1 MEDIIVVENVS
12 KKFGDNL
19 VLDNVCVNFE
29 KGKIHGIIGRNGSG
43 KTMLMKCICGFVP
56 VTSGTITVD
65 NKRVGKDIDIPRDM
79 GIIIE
84 TPGFLNSYSGYNNL
98 KFLAGINKKIGK
110 DRIMEVMELV
120 KLDPHNK
127 KHVGKY
133 SLGMRQRLGL
143 AQALMENPKILI
155 LDEPMNGLDQSG
167 VNEMREVLSSL
178 AKGGATII
186 MANHNAEDIEILCDT
201 VCEMELG
208 KLRVK

>member
-12 KKFGDNL
+12 KRFCDNL
-19 VLDNVCVNFE
+19 VLDDVSVSFE

-56 VTSGTITVD
+56 VTSGTITVEG
-65 NKRVGKDIDIPRDM
+65 KRVGKDIDIPHNM

-98 KFLAGINKKIGK
+98 KFLAGINKKISK
-110 DRIMEVMELV
+110 DRIVEIMELV
-120 KLDPHNK
+120 KLDPANK

-143 AQALMENPKILI
+143 AQALMESPDILI

-167 VNEMREVLSSL
+167 VNEMRDILSSL
-178 AKGGATII
+178 AKEGTTII
-186 MANHNAEDIEILCDT
+186 MANHNSEDIELLCDT

-208 KLRVK
+208 KIKN

>member
-12 KKFGDNL
+12 KRFGDNL
-19 VLDNVCVNFE
+19 VLDDVSVSFE

-56 VTSGTITVD
+56 VTSGTIIVEG
-65 NKRVGKDIDIPRDM
+65 KRVGKDIDIPHNM

-98 KFLAGINKKIGK
+98 KFLAGINKKISK
-110 DRIMEVMELV
+110 DRIVEIMELV
-120 KLDPHNK
+120 KLDPANK

-143 AQALMENPKILI
+143 AQALMESPDILI

-167 VNEMREVLSSL
+167 VNEMRDILSSL
-178 AKGGATII
+178 AKEGTTII
-186 MANHNAEDIEILCDT
+186 MANHNSEDIELLCDT

-208 KLRVK
+208 KIKN